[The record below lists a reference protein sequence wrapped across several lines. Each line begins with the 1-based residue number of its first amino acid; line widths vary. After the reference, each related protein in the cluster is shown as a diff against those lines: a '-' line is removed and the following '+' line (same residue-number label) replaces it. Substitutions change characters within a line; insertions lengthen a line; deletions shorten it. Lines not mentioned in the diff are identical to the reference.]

1 MLERDYI
8 RRLIRQ
14 FFEEL
19 EKLRDKQKKNAA
31 SSAYQCELTSM
42 YRAYLGHPASF
53 FYEQDAEFILQTL
66 VSEFSAEQIVQRL
79 EMLADLLY
87 FDASGSDCSEDLRKD
102 LWNKAFYVR
111 LCRQTQ

>member
-19 EKLRDKQKKNAA
+19 EKLRDKQRNDAY
-31 SSAYQCELTSM
+31 SSTYQCEVNSM

-53 FYEQDAEFILQTL
+53 FTNKTLNLYCRHWLQNFLLSKLCSDWRCWPTCYILML
-66 VSEFSAEQIVQRL
+66 PVPIVQ
-79 EMLADLLY
+79 
-87 FDASGSDCSEDLRKD
+87 KI
-102 LWNKAFYVR
+102 
-111 LCRQTQ
+111 

>member
-19 EKLRDKQKKNAA
+19 EKLRDKQRNDAY
-31 SSAYQCELTSM
+31 SSTYQCEVNSM

-53 FYEQDAEFILQTL
+53 F
-66 VSEFSAEQIVQRL
+66 
-79 EMLADLLY
+79 
-87 FDASGSDCSEDLRKD
+87 GSPVKPCVYPKIIDSL
-102 LWNKAFYVR
+102 
-111 LCRQTQ
+111 